1 MKLGIMQPYFFPYI
15 GYWQLMNAVDT
26 YVVYDDV
33 NYINRGWINRNR
45 ILVAKKPQYINLN
58 LSGASQNKLI
68 NEIELSKDLSYV
80 QKIFRTLEL
89 NYKKAPYYHI
99 TMDLIDKIL
108 NNPQT
113 NLAIFLFDQ
122 IQLISRYLEIDTKL
136 ILSSS
141 ISKNNSLHGENKIL
155 EICHCL
161 KANIYYNAIGGKTL
175 YSKENF
181 ENRGI
186 ALKFLETDDIYYK
199 QFGENFFDN
208 LSIIDVMMFN
218 SKEKINTMLKQYHII

>member
-58 LSGASQNKLI
+58 LSGASQNKRI

-141 ISKNNSLHGENKIL
+141 ISKNNSLHGEDKIL

-161 KANIYYNAIGGKTL
+161 KANIYYNAIGGKNL

-186 ALKFLETDDIYYK
+186 ALKFLETDAIYYK
-199 QFGENFFDN
+199 QFGGDFFDN

-218 SKEKINTMLKQYHII
+218 SKEKISTMLKQYHII

>member
-161 KANIYYNAIGGKTL
+161 NAIGGKTL